1 MSVLIIFMF
10 HPRSLSY
17 SMLSELTL
25 AQLYKVMEIQRQIM
39 DSELSQMRPPKKCSP
54 GTSDSDKGV
63 DVTCEHPRK
72 KHRRG
77 KHRRKWKPYSRLT
90 MEEKRELEARE
101 AARALKREARLAG
114 KPSAPWNTTQFIME
128 DHGINEINIPRP
140 RVSRTTSMDSSLSD
154 DEYYESPEEEAFERG
169 LSISMEN
176 DFEMAY
182 KEVASK
188 RMDDM
193 SKSQLIED
201 YINLEQQLVAVKTEV
216 GTVRKQLEEVETKS
230 TQLQE
235 ENERLKLLLMI
246 SDKPST

>member
-1 MSVLIIFMF
+1 
-10 HPRSLSY
+10 
-17 SMLSELTL
+17 MLTELTL
-25 AQLYKVMEIQRQIM
+25 AHLCKLMEIQRKEM
-39 DSELSQMRPPKKCSP
+39 DSELNQVRPPKKSSP

-77 KHRRKWKPYSRLT
+77 KRRRKWKPYSHLT

-101 AARALKREARLAG
+101 AKRALKREARLAR
-114 KPSAPWNTTQFIME
+114 KPSAPWNTTQFLME
-128 DHGINEINIPRP
+128 DHGISEINIPQP
-140 RVSRTTSMDSSLSD
+140 RVSRTISMDSSLSD

-188 RMDDM
+188 RLENL
-193 SKSQLIED
+193 SKSQLID
-201 YINLEQQLVAVKTEV
+201 NFINLEQQLGTMKSEM
-216 GTVRKQLEEVETKS
+216 GTVREEMEEIEAKN

-235 ENERLKLLLMI
+235 ENEILKLLHLKSSI
-246 SDKPST
+246 